1 MNLITRGFGKSQGLI
16 TQGIGAIVA
25 KVLRGV
31 RSATRGGLL
40 KKKNVIDEKKPEE
53 KKQPITA
60 STAIDTNLIR
70 VTRRWQT
77 IQVRAE
83 VIQMGVKA
91 DLVSVKSNPIK
102 QPIIE
107 ATYGTV

>member
-1 MNLITRGFGKSQGLI
+1 MNLITRGLGKSQGLI

-53 KKQPITA
+53 KKLPV

-70 VTRRWQT
+70 VTRRWRT
-77 IQVRAE
+77 IQVHAE
-83 VIQMGVKA
+83 IIQLGVKA
-91 DLVSVKSNPIK
+91 DLVSVKANPIK